1 MTQCDLDLQ
10 YDFYSKQSLVVRF
23 SNLELSSD
31 AGILLARQAEEQV
44 QVCHSLA
51 ECIQEWREENK
62 IKHSLRQLVSQRVY
76 QLVGGYEHA
85 NDSNALR
92 HDPIYKIACER
103 LPIAEQELLASQP
116 TITRLENHVNNRE
129 VSAMRRRMVEQFINR
144 YQVAPKEIVLDIDG
158 WDDPTHGQQ
167 QLSCFHGYFG
177 QHMYFP
183 VLINEASSGYP
194 LVLQLRAGNSHPG
207 KGVAGI
213 LRWLFWRLKRAWPE
227 VRIILRGDAGFSL
240 PEILQVC
247 ERSVVGYAIGF
258 ARNGVLERK
267 IADLLERARLQC
279 IQTGQ
284 KARLFDDVYYAAATW
299 DYPRRLVMKAE
310 WLPKGPNPRF
320 VLTNLDSPPQT
331 VYDSFYSQRGSQS
344 EHRIK
349 ELKLGIKA
357 DRLSCSTF
365 IANQFR
371 LLLAQAAYIL
381 MLAIRQAA
389 NGTQLASAQ
398 VERLRS
404 LLIKG
409 AAKVTVS
416 VRRVLVELAAYC
428 PLPLKFVTLL
438 SACVH
443 LECSISANH
452 STS

>member
-1 MTQCDLDLQ
+1 MTVCESELQ
-10 YDFYSKQSLVVRF
+10 YNFYSQRSLVVQF
-23 SNLELSSD
+23 SDLELSSD

-44 QVCHSLA
+44 QVCRSLA
-51 ECIQEWREENK
+51 ECIQEWREESK

-76 QLVGGYEHA
+76 QLVGGYEDA
-85 NDSNALR
+85 NDSNVLR

-103 LPIAEQELLASQP
+103 LPIAERELLARQP
-116 TITRLENHVNNRE
+116 TITRLENHVNKRE
-129 VSAMRRRMVEQFINR
+129 VSAMRRQLVEQFINR

-167 QLSCFHGYFG
+167 QLSCFHGYFE

-213 LRWLFWRLKRAWPE
+213 LRWLFWRLKRAWPG
-227 VRIILRGDAGFSL
+227 VRIILRADAGFSL

-247 ERSVVGYAIGF
+247 ERSVVEYAIGF
-258 ARNGVLERK
+258 ARNQVLERK
-267 IADLLERARLQC
+267 IAGLLERARLQC

-299 DYPRRLVMKAE
+299 EYPRRLVMKAE

-320 VLTNLDSPPQT
+320 VLTNLDSAPIT
-331 VYDSFYSQRGSQS
+331 VYDTFYSQRGSES

-371 LLLAQAAYIL
+371 LLLSQAAYIL

-389 NGTQLASAQ
+389 TGTQLASAQ

-409 AAKVTVS
+409 AARVTVS
-416 VRRVLVELAAYC
+416 IRRVLVELAAYC
-428 PLPLKFVTLL
+428 PF
-438 SACVH
+438 AAEIRHIAQH
-443 LECSISANH
+443 LRASG
-452 STS
+452 